1 MSAEKIYNQGKSSA
15 KKERYAM
22 AVKDFEALEA
32 RYPYG
37 DYTCKAQLALIH
49 AYYKKDEAASATAA
63 ADRFIR
69 MYPNHKDIDYVYYLK
84 GLINY
89 DENYSTAYRYFPIER
104 SLRDPTLA
112 RESFDNFK
120 TLLQRFPNSKYA
132 SDAKQRMIHL
142 RNQLANHELYI
153 AKHYLNKKAYIAAAN
168 RAGYIVNQFD
178 QTEATPHALAIMVK
192 AYQALGMEKL
202 ANDALVIL
210 NKNFPQYSVE
220 NLIKKIS

>member
-1 MSAEKIYNQGKSSA
+1 MSAEKIYSQGKAAA
-15 KKERYAM
+15 KKERFAA

-49 AYYKKDEAASATAA
+49 SYYKQEEAASALAA

-69 MYPNHKDIDYVYYLK
+69 MYPNHKNVDYVYYLK
-84 GLINY
+84 GIINY
-89 DENYSTAYRYFPIER
+89 DENFSTAYKYFPIDR

-112 RESFDNFK
+112 RQAFDDFN

-132 SDAKQRMIHL
+132 INAKQRMIHL

-153 AKHYLNKKAYIAAAN
+153 AKHYLDKKAYIAAAN
-168 RAGYIVNQFD
+168 RAGYIVNQFN
-178 QTEATPHALAIMVK
+178 QTEAIPNALAIMIK
-192 AYQALGMEKL
+192 AYQALGMDKL
-202 ANDALVIL
+202 ANDALVTL
-210 NKNFPQYSVE
+210 NKNVPQYSVE
-220 NLIKKIS
+220 DLIKKLS